1 MGIHARRDDAEP
13 LPLPVLADDEP
24 VWRYVHLPK
33 LVDFLA
39 RRQLPLVRVDLLGDR
54 FEGSLPKGHAD
65 WLAEALQRAVPAA
78 ASADDADREAAIA
91 RSARLRRS
99 LIRHTHAS
107 CWRAGRAE
115 SAAMWRAY
123 CGTREGAALR
133 TTFGHLRR
141 AIDDPRTL
149 VAPVHYLDF
158 ETERLPSLNLA
169 YPLLCKRIE
178 FAHEREVRVL
188 RFRVDEWLEGLRPRS
203 AGEIAG
209 PPVEYLPVDP
219 IELVEEVYVSPYAPE
234 WYYDAVRVLI
244 EKLAPPLADRLR
256 WSRLADDPD
265 WS

>member
-1 MGIHARRDDAEP
+1 MGSAATDDRP
-13 LPLPVLADDEP
+13 TLRLPTLADDEP

-54 FEGSLPKGHAD
+54 FEGSLPRGHAD
-65 WLAEALQRAVPAA
+65 WLKEALAA
-78 ASADDADREAAIA
+78 ARPRPSQDDVATGPPRLEAA
-91 RSARLRRS
+91 ARLRRS

-115 SAAMWRAY
+115 SAAMWRSY
-123 CGTREGAALR
+123 CGTVEGAAFRTSYGRLR
-133 TTFGHLRR
+133 GLAADRFTM
-141 AIDDPRTL
+141 

-158 ETERLPSLNLA
+158 ESERLPTLNLA

-188 RFRVDEWLEGLRPRS
+188 RFRLDEWLAALARQE
-203 AGEIAG
+203 AGEAAA
-209 PPVEYLPVDP
+209 PAVEYLPVDP
-219 IELVEEVYVSPYAPE
+219 AGLVEEVYVSPYAPE
-234 WYYDAVRVLI
+234 WYYEAVRVLL
-244 EKLAPPLADRLR
+244 EKLCPVLADRLR

-265 WS
+265 WL

>member
-1 MGIHARRDDAEP
+1 MAGMGILSDERRA
-13 LPLPVLADDEP
+13 LPLPDLADDEP

-54 FEGSLPKGHAD
+54 FEGSLPKGHAN
-65 WLAEALQRAVPAA
+65 WLVEALTRALPDAGDGEDAREAVARAV
-78 ASADDADREAAIA
+78 
-91 RSARLRRS
+91 RLRRS

-107 CWRAGRAE
+107 CWRAGKAE

-123 CGTREGAALR
+123 CGTREGAAIR

-141 AIDDPRTL
+141 SIDDRWTL
-149 VAPVHYLDF
+149 VAPVQYLDF
-158 ETERLPSLNLA
+158 DTERLPTHNLA

-188 RFRVDEWLEGLRPRS
+188 RFRLDEWLEGLRSRAPS
-203 AGEIAG
+203 EIAAAA
-209 PPVEYLPVDP
+209 VEYLPVDP
-219 IELVEEVYVSPYAPE
+219 GELVEELYVSPYAEE
-234 WYYDAVRVLI
+234 WYYEAVRVLL
-244 EKLAPPLADRLR
+244 EKLAPPLAPRLR

-265 WS
+265 WA